1 MNSKTNKD
9 SGQKNYTCM
18 LKAIEIN
25 YATPGLK
32 LLMLV
37 PRGNSLK
44 NLTTYMENTTPQEVS
59 NKLRLTRVAAILPI
73 FTLRMT
79 LLLPQKLQLVSFLI
93 H

>member
-1 MNSKTNKD
+1 
-9 SGQKNYTCM
+9 M

-79 LLLPQKLQLVSFLI
+79 LLLPQKLQLVSFLFD
-93 H
+93 